1 MCGITGFYSKT
12 DEGLSNHNL
21 VNSANSFQHRGPD
34 SEGYYIKTQNG
45 DEKISNSYKDIQNTD
60 ALKVGIGFKRLSI
73 LDVENGS
80 QPFSSRDGRYTV
92 VFNGEI
98 YNFNELKR
106 DLKEWEFKT
115 SSDGEIIIPMYIKY
129 GIDFVKKLNGMF
141 AICIYDKKKDQI
153 ILIRD
158 QMGVK
163 PLYIYEDSNLFAFS
177 SEIKSLLSFGSIK
190 KEINYASVYD
200 YLTFQNIFG
209 TKTLFQ
215 NITLMSKG
223 SIFIISDN
231 RLDKITYW
239 KYDDQ
244 NLENQYSEDDLID
257 RLRTAVNRQ
266 LISDVPIGTYLSSGI
281 DTSTITSLANQTDQ
295 KFAAITCGYENN
307 QSNPEFGSDEKELAQ
322 TTSQELGIEHFIYLL
337 KKPSLSDT
345 LYKTIF
351 HLDEPKMGYSYQN
364 LIISNATSQHFKV
377 VLSGVGSDELFG
389 GYPWRYGFV
398 SNNRIDKDKHFEWWC
413 RVISSHE
420 TKKAFTQNSNFVNNH
435 LARESYEIEIN
446 QSRQSNALSTIF
458 AFEFN
463 TFLQGLL
470 VVEDKL
476 SMANSLESRVP
487 FLDIDLVNYVIGIDP
502 EIKFSKDN
510 GKLLLKNAIEDIVPA
525 NVLKNPKVGF
535 IPPVE
540 HWNEKS
546 NKKFINQLLSEQ
558 KINDYGIFNTE
569 YIENLKSKIFSE
581 DYSVARKFWSIMSF
595 QAWLD
600 IYFGDS
606 LNHESFYNFSYNKA
620 YERKQ

>member
-12 DEGLSNHNL
+12 DKGLANHNL

-34 SEGYYIKTQNG
+34 SEGYYFKTQNG
-45 DEKISNSYKDIQNTD
+45 HEKISNSFSDIQNTD
-60 ALKVGIGFKRLSI
+60 ALKIGIGFKRLSI

-80 QPFSSRDGRYTV
+80 QPFASEDGRYTA

-98 YNFNELKR
+98 YNFIELKSE
-106 DLKEWEFKT
+106 LTEWDFKS
-115 SSDGEIIIPMYIKY
+115 SSDGEIIIPMFIKY
-129 GIDFVKKLNGMF
+129 GINFAKKLNGMF
-141 AICIYDKKKDQI
+141 AICIYDSKEDRI

-158 QMGVK
+158 QVGIK

-177 SEIKSLLSFGSIK
+177 SEIKSLLSFGLVK
-190 KEINYASVYD
+190 KEINYESVYD

-209 TKTLFQ
+209 TKTLFR
-215 NITLMSKG
+215 NISLMPKG
-223 SIFIISDN
+223 SIYIFQSK
-231 RLDKITYW
+231 RLEKTKYWTYS
-239 KYDDQ
+239 DQ
-244 NLENQYSEDDLID
+244 NLENQYSKDDLID

-266 LISDVPIGTYLSSGI
+266 LVSDVPIGTYLSSGI
-281 DTSTITSLANQTDQ
+281 DTSTITSLANETNQ
-295 KFAAITCGYENN
+295 KFSSITCGYENN
-307 QSNPEFGSDEKELAQ
+307 QSNPEFGLDEKALAKI
-322 TTSQELGIEHFIYLL
+322 TSQKLGIEHFTYLL
-337 KKPSLSDT
+337 KRPSLSDT
-345 LYKTIF
+345 LYKTIY

-398 SNNRIDKDKHFEWWC
+398 SKNKIDKDKHYDWWC
-413 RVISSHE
+413 RVVSSEE
-420 TKKAFTQNSNFVNNH
+420 TNEAFIKNSNFDNNY
-435 LARESYEIEIN
+435 LARDSYENEL
-446 QSRQSNALSTIF
+446 SKSKQSNALSTIF

-502 EIKFSKDN
+502 NLKFTKDN
-510 GKLLLKNAIEDIVPA
+510 GKLLLKDAIKNLVPD

-540 HWNEKS
+540 YWNDEN
-546 NKKFINQLLSEQ
+546 NKNFINQLLSAQ
-558 KINDYGIFNTE
+558 KVDDYGVFNMQYIDKLKKQIFD
-569 YIENLKSKIFSE
+569 E
-581 DYSVARKFWSIMSF
+581 DYSVARKFWSVISF

-600 IYFGDS
+600 IYFGDN

-620 YERKQ
+620 YEREQ

>member
-12 DEGLSNHNL
+12 DKGLSNHNL
-21 VNSANSFQHRGPD
+21 VSSANSFQHRGPD

-45 DEKISNSYKDIQNTD
+45 DEKISNSYIDIQNTD

-80 QPFSSRDGRYTV
+80 QPFSSQDGRYTV

-98 YNFNELKR
+98 YNFNELKH
-106 DLKEWEFKT
+106 DLTEWEFKT

-141 AICIYDKKKDQI
+141 AICIYDNKKDQI

-158 QMGVK
+158 QVGVK

-177 SEIKSLLSFGSIK
+177 SEIKSLLSFGSII
-190 KEINYASVYD
+190 KEINYESVYD

-209 TKTLFQ
+209 TKTLFK
-215 NITLMSKG
+215 NITLMPKG
-223 SIFIISDN
+223 SIFIINDN
-231 RLDKITYW
+231 TLDKITYW
-239 KYDDQ
+239 RYSDQ

-307 QSNPEFGSDEKELAQ
+307 QSNPEFGLDEKELAQ

-420 TKKAFTQNSNFVNNH
+420 TKKAFTQNSNFVNNY

-446 QSRQSNALSTIF
+446 QSKQSNALSTIF

-510 GKLLLKNAIEDIVPA
+510 GKLLLNLFT
-525 NVLKNPKVGF
+525 LK
-535 IPPVE
+535 
-540 HWNEKS
+540 
-546 NKKFINQLLSEQ
+546 
-558 KINDYGIFNTE
+558 
-569 YIENLKSKIFSE
+569 
-581 DYSVARKFWSIMSF
+581 
-595 QAWLD
+595 
-600 IYFGDS
+600 
-606 LNHESFYNFSYNKA
+606 
-620 YERKQ
+620 